1 MKKSYQEHCKSIA
14 QEFREDI
21 ENYETKAKLATDKM
35 YKNREPLS
43 RADLELHKDCE
54 NILANYCSENDLDI
68 EDFNTDQIVLNF

>member
-14 QEFREDI
+14 QFREDI

-54 NILANYCSENDLDI
+54 NI
-68 EDFNTDQIVLNF
+68 IVHNWKQCGTSKERIDMGILNLN

>member
-43 RADLELHKDCE
+43 RADLYKDCTPKI
-54 NILANYCSENDLDI
+54 ILIIAAKTI
-68 EDFNTDQIVLNF
+68 